1 MQHSLAGCRARDIKR
16 ISELN
21 STQQPGL
28 LTHGRLG
35 GYFTREVEGTGAKSK
50 HGYRPVDWDF
60 LPVHP
65 LVQHTTGWLDDFRL
79 SWGTEKKT
87 QTTLRSGHGTRSP
100 STLTSMDSNWHQHM
114 AKRPRRYGRRRRGSS
129 WTRDLAPILLP
140 LVVDWQSLFSASSS
154 DGAR

>member
-79 SWGTEKKT
+79 SWGTEKKNTNHAPKWSWYEVSVDLDLNGLELTPAYGQET
-87 QTTLRSGHGTRSP
+87 QAIRT
-100 STLTSMDSNWHQHM
+100 
-114 AKRPRRYGRRRRGSS
+114 AKEGLQL
-129 WTRDLAPILLP
+129 D
-140 LVVDWQSLFSASSS
+140 
-154 DGAR
+154 